1 MPIVALLLVAFEG
14 EVPDFN
20 RDVRPLLSDRCF
32 ACHGPDAAAR
42 KAGLR
47 LDVRSEAIASG
58 VLVPGNL
65 DASEILRR
73 IIHDDPDELMPPPEL
88 NKGLSNAEVDILRRW
103 VESGAAYDSHWAWQA
118 PVASPPPEV
127 PGFDHPID
135 AFLQEEMTSAGLTP
149 NLRARPERQLR
160 RLLLDLT
167 GLPPTPDQVEAFLD
181 GSLSWERAVDV
192 ALAMPAHGEH
202 LGRVWLDAARYADT
216 HGLHLDN
223 ERRMW
228 KYRDWVI
235 DSINQNQ
242 PFDEFTIEQLAGDL
256 LPDPTQ
262 DQQIATGFVRSHVT
276 TSEGGAI
283 DEEYLVKYTVDR
295 VETLGTV
302 WLGLTA
308 GCAAC
313 HDHKYDPIS
322 QREFYEL
329 FAFFNN
335 TTEPTMDGNVVDTPP
350 VIRVLAEEDQTR
362 IAALQQAIA
371 ERQIKLNRKDPHLDA
386 EEAKW
391 RDDLVAVLRGRWV
404 DATPSEIVTAGGS
417 RFAQDAT
424 GALRAQGKGKAT
436 DTYELNLEVPN
447 DGITGIRLDLLKD
460 QSLPGGGP
468 GLSGNGNVVLSE
480 VECEHHLH
488 GEVIDVPIVR
498 ASASLSQENYLVAA
512 AHDGKVGPNNGWAL
526 LNTSGETGDR
536 SAEFGFG
543 HPVLGGSLKVRLRFE
558 SQHVA
563 HLPGRFRIARSSQ
576 SEVLGLNVGPWE
588 MAGPFDYETEEA
600 AFTARDVWK
609 EDLVW
614 TPVDIK
620 AGVVTTLDLPSS
632 ANQLLRCQIDVQVSQ
647 VATLLLGSD
656 DAAVVWLDGEEVHR
670 NRVARGARADED
682 LVPLNLSPGSHEV
695 VIQVTN
701 FGGVSAVAA
710 RFDARRE
717 FDPNLEVA
725 AAMVRERP
733 TLEDRALVR
742 SWWRENVWAEGQ
754 FLRQASVQ
762 DESMIASIEQAAPTT
777 LVAAERS
784 EMRPAYILNRGEYDQ
799 PGDQV
804 QRNVPEFLPP
814 LADNWP
820 RNRLGLAQW
829 LMADEHPLT
838 ARVVVNRVWQHH
850 FGIGLVRTAEDFGFQ
865 GEWPSHP
872 DLLDWLAVWFRDSGW
887 DRKALHRL
895 IVTSEAYRRST
906 QVSEDMLRVD
916 PENRLLARGPRHR
929 LDAEVIRDLALSVSG
944 LLVDQLGGEPVR
956 PYQPPGVWESVGY
969 TGSNTANYEAQS
981 GDALYRRSLYTF
993 WKRTAPPPNM
1003 KLFDAPDRETCV
1015 VRRERTNTPLAALV
1029 LMNDEQ
1035 FVEAARRFGARMWQ
1049 AATTHKDRIEHG
1061 FALAVGRS
1069 PDEQEIKLLLE
1080 LLHEEQKRFAKDAS
1094 AATALLSVGASEPT
1108 EGIPLSDHA
1117 AYAIIG
1123 SVLLNLDE
1131 TITKG

>member
-1 MPIVALLLVAFEG
+1 MMFVALLLVGFEG

-42 KAGLR
+42 QAGLR
-47 LDVRSEAIASG
+47 LDVRSEAIAAG
-58 VLVPGNL
+58 ALVPGDL
-65 DASEILRR
+65 DASAMLQR
-73 IIHDDPDELMPPPEL
+73 IVHEDPDELMPPPKL
-88 NKGLSNAEVDILRRW
+88 NKGLTDAEVEVLRRW
-103 VESGAAYDSHWAWQA
+103 VASGAAYESHWAWEA
-118 PVASPPPEV
+118 PVAAPLPIA

-135 AFLQEEMTSAGLTP
+135 AFLHEEMATAGLEP
-149 NLRARPERQLR
+149 NPRARPERQLR

-167 GLPPTPDQVEAFLD
+167 GLPPTPDQVEAFLE
-181 GSLSWERAVDV
+181 GSLSWEKAVDL
-192 ALAMPAHGEH
+192 ALSEPAHGEH

-242 PFDEFTIEQLAGDL
+242 PFDAFTIEQLAGDL
-256 LPDPTQ
+256 LDDPSQ
-262 DQQIATGFVRSHVT
+262 EQQIATGFVRSHVT

-295 VETLGTV
+295 VETFGTV

-362 IAALQQAIA
+362 IQALREAIA
-371 ERQIKLNRKDPHLDA
+371 ARQVKLNRQDPILEA

-391 RDDLVAVLRGRWV
+391 REDLAIVLRGRWV
-404 DATPSEIVTAGGS
+404 DATPVEFTTAGGS
-417 RFAQDAT
+417 RFVQDDS
-424 GALRAQGKGKAT
+424 GALRAEGEGKPT
-436 DTYELNLEVPN
+436 DTYVLNFTVPE
-447 DGITGIRLDLLKD
+447 DGITGIRLDLLQD
-460 QSLPGGGP
+460 PSLPAGGP
-468 GLSGNGNVVLSE
+468 GLSVNGNVVLSE
-480 VECEHHLH
+480 VECVHHLD
-488 GEVIDVPIVR
+488 GMAINIPIAR
-498 ASASLSQENYLVAA
+498 ASASLSQENYGISA
-512 AHDGKVGPNNGWAL
+512 AHDGEVGPNNGWAL
-526 LNTSGETGDR
+526 LDAFRKTGDR

-543 HPVLGGSLKVRLRFE
+543 RAVLGGSLEVRFRFE

-563 HLPGRFRIARSSQ
+563 HLPGRFRVARSSQ
-576 SEVLGLNVGPWE
+576 IEVLGLNVGPWE
-588 MAGPFDYETEEA
+588 MAGPFDYDSDEA
-600 AFTARDVWK
+600 AFNAQDALQT
-609 EDLVW
+609 DLTW
-614 TPVDIK
+614 TPVEITDGAI
-620 AGVVTTLDLPSS
+620 TTLNLPTS
-632 ANQLLRCQIDVQVSQ
+632 ANQLLRCRVDVHMSD
-647 VATLLLGSD
+647 TLSLYVGSD
-656 DAAVVWLDGEEVHR
+656 DAVVVWLDGEEVHR
-670 NRVARGARADED
+670 NRVARGARVDQD
-682 LVPLNLSPGSHEV
+682 VVPLRLSPGSHDV
-695 VIQVTN
+695 VIRVTN

-710 RFDARRE
+710 RFGSQKDIG
-717 FDPNLEVA
+717 PNLEVA
-725 AAMVRERP
+725 EAIVRAQP
-733 TLEDRALVR
+733 TAKDRALVR
-742 SWWRENVWAEGQ
+742 SWWRENVWSEGRT
-754 FLRQASVQ
+754 LRDATSE

-799 PGDQV
+799 LGDRV
-804 QRNVPEFLPP
+804 ERDVPAFLPP
-814 LADNWP
+814 LVEAWP

-829 LMADEHPLT
+829 LMSDEHPLT
-838 ARVVVNRVWQHH
+838 ARVAVNRVWQHH
-850 FGIGLVRTAEDFGFQ
+850 FGVGFVRTAEDFGMQ
-865 GEWPSHP
+865 GEWPSHLK
-872 DLLDWLAVWFRDSGW
+872 LLDWLAVWFRESGW

-906 QVSEDMLRVD
+906 HVTEEMRRID

-956 PYQPPGVWESVGY
+956 PYQPPGVWESVAY
-969 TGSNTANYEAQS
+969 SGSNTANYEAQS

-1035 FVEAARRFGARMWQ
+1035 FVEAARHFGARMWQ
-1049 AATTHKDRIEHG
+1049 AAPNHKGRIEHG
-1061 FALAVGRS
+1061 FTLAVGRS
-1069 PDEQEIKLLLE
+1069 PDAQETQLLLD
-1080 LLHEEQKRFAKDAS
+1080 LLHEEQIRFAKDAS
-1094 AATALLSVGASEPT
+1094 AATALLSVGASKPA
-1108 EGIPLSDHA
+1108 EGIPLVDHA

>member
-1 MPIVALLLVAFEG
+1 MVIVALLLAGFEG
-14 EVPDFN
+14 EAPDFN

-47 LDVRSEAIASG
+47 LDLRAEAVASG
-58 VLVPGNL
+58 ALVPG
-65 DASEILRR
+65 DVEASEILHR
-73 IIHDDPDELMPPPEL
+73 IVHEDPDELMPPPEL
-88 NKGLSNAEVDILRRW
+88 NKGLTDAEVDILRRW
-103 VESGAAYDSHWAWQA
+103 IASGAAYDSHWAWEP
-118 PVASPPPEV
+118 PVASPTPIAS
-127 PGFDHPID
+127 GFEHPID
-135 AFLQEEMTSAGLTP
+135 AFLHEEMATAGLTP
-149 NLRARPERQLR
+149 NPRARPERQLR

-181 GSLSWERAVDV
+181 GSLSWEKAVDV

-228 KYRDWVI
+228 KYRDWVV

-242 PFDEFTIEQLAGDL
+242 PFDAFTIEQLAGDL
-256 LPDPTQ
+256 LPEPTQ

-350 VIRVLAEEDQTR
+350 VIRVLDEEDQTR
-362 IAALQQAIA
+362 IEALREAIA
-371 ERQIKLNRKDPHLDA
+371 ARQVKLDQQDPILEA

-391 RDDLVAVLRGRWV
+391 RDDLKNVLRGRWV
-404 DATPSEIVTAGGS
+404 DATPAEFTTAGGS
-417 RFAQDAT
+417 RFVQDDS
-424 GALRAQGKGKAT
+424 GALRAKGEGKPT
-436 DTYELNLEVPN
+436 DTYVLNFAVPE

-460 QSLPGGGP
+460 PSLPAGGP
-468 GLSGNGNVVLSE
+468 GLSANGNVVLSE
-480 VECEHHLH
+480 VECVHH
-488 GEVIDVPIVR
+488 IDSMAVKIPIVR
-498 ASASLSQENYLVAA
+498 ASASLSQENFGIAS

-526 LNTSGETGDR
+526 LDDSRQTGDR
-536 SAEFGFG
+536 SAEFGFART
-543 HPVLGGSLKVRLRFE
+543 VLGGSLEVRFRFE
-558 SQHVA
+558 SQHVD
-563 HLPGRFRIARSSQ
+563 HLPGRFRVARSSQ
-576 SEVLGLNVGPWE
+576 IEVLGLDVGPWE
-588 MAGPFDYETEEA
+588 IAGPFDYDTDEA
-600 AFTARDVWK
+600 AFTALDALQK
-609 EDLVW
+609 DLTW
-614 TPVDIK
+614 TPVEITDGAI
-620 AGVVTTLDLPSS
+620 TTLDIPTS
-632 ANQLLRCQIDVQVSQ
+632 ANQLLRCRVDVQVPESLSLF
-647 VATLLLGSD
+647 VGSD
-656 DAAVVWLDGEEVHR
+656 DAVVVWLDGEEVHR
-670 NRVARGARADED
+670 NRVARGARVDQD
-682 LVPLNLSPGSHEV
+682 VVPLHLSPGSHEIL
-695 VIQVTN
+695 IQVTN

-710 RFDARRE
+710 RFGSRQEVGPD
-717 FDPNLEVA
+717 LEVVEA
-725 AAMVRERP
+725 IVRENP
-733 TLEDRALVR
+733 TSEDRILIR
-742 SWWRENVWAEGQ
+742 SWWRENVWADGRT
-754 FLRQASVQ
+754 LRDANIEDQT
-762 DESMIASIEQAAPTT
+762 MIASIEQDAPTT

-799 PGDQV
+799 PGARV
-804 QRNVPEFLPP
+804 ERNVPAFLPG
-814 LADNWP
+814 LRDGSP

-829 LMADEHPLT
+829 LVADEHPLT

-850 FGIGLVRTAEDFGFQ
+850 FGVGFVRTSEDFGMQ

-872 DLLDWLAVWFRDSGW
+872 KLLDWLAVWFRDSGW

-906 QVSEDMLRVD
+906 RVSEEMLRID

-944 LLVDQLGGEPVR
+944 LLVEQLGGEPVR
-956 PYQPPGVWESVGY
+956 PYQPTGVWESVAY
-969 TGSNTANYEAQS
+969 SGSNTANYESQK

-1035 FVEAARRFGARMWQ
+1035 FVEAARNFGARMWQ
-1049 AATTHKDRIEHG
+1049 AGPNHKARIEHG

-1069 PDEQEIKLLLE
+1069 PDAKETQLLLD
-1080 LLHEEQKRFAKDAS
+1080 LLHEEQMRFAKDTS

-1108 EGIPLSDHA
+1108 EGIPLADHA

>member
-1 MPIVALLLVAFEG
+1 MVIAVLLLAGFDG
-14 EVPDFN
+14 ELPDFN
-20 RDVRPLLSDRCF
+20 RDVRPILSDRCF

-47 LDVRSEAIASG
+47 LDVRSEAIAAG
-58 VLVPGNL
+58 ALVPGDL
-65 DASEILRR
+65 DTSELLRR
-73 IIHDDPDELMPPPEL
+73 IVHDDPDELMPPPVL
-88 NKGLSNAEVDILRRW
+88 NKGLTQDEVEVLRRW
-103 VESGAAYDSHWAWQA
+103 IASGAAYDTHWAWQP
-118 PVASPPPEV
+118 PVASPIPTTSH
-127 PGFDHPID
+127 FDHPID
-135 AFLQEEMTSAGLTP
+135 AFLHEEMTDAELTP

-167 GLPPTPDQVEAFLD
+167 GLPPTPNQIEAFLE
-181 GSLSWERAVDV
+181 GSMSWEQAIDA
-192 ALAMPAHGEH
+192 ALATPAHGEH

-235 DSINQNQ
+235 ESINQNQ

-256 LPDPTQ
+256 LDKPSQ

-350 VIRVLAEEDQTR
+350 VIRVLDDQDQTR
-362 IAALQQAIA
+362 IEALREAIA
-371 ERQIKLNRKDPHLDA
+371 ARRVKLNRQDPTLEA

-391 RDDLVAVLRGRWV
+391 RDDLATVLRGRWI
-404 DATPSEIVTAGGS
+404 DATPSAFTTAGGS
-417 RFAQDAT
+417 RFVQDAT
-424 GALRAQGKGKAT
+424 GALRAQGEGMAT
-436 DTYELNLEVPN
+436 DTYVLEFEVPE
-447 DGITGIRLDLLKD
+447 DGITGVRLDLLKD
-460 QSLPGGGP
+460 LDLPGGGP
-468 GLSGNGNVVLSE
+468 GLSANGNVVLSE
-480 VECEHHLH
+480 VECVHHIK
-488 GEVIDVPIVR
+488 GTSVEVPIAR
-498 ASASLSQENYLVAA
+498 ASASLSQEDYGIAL
-512 AHDGKVGPNNGWAL
+512 AHDGELGPNNGWAL
-526 LNTSGETGDR
+526 LDSSRKTGDR

-543 HPVLGGSLKVRLRFE
+543 STILGGSLEVRFRFE
-558 SQHVA
+558 SQHLA
-563 HLPGRFRIARSSQ
+563 HLPGRFRVARSSQ
-576 SEVLGLNVGPWE
+576 IEVLGLNVGPWE
-588 MAGPFDYETEEA
+588 MAGPFDYETDDA
-600 AFTARDVWK
+600 AFAAQDVFQK
-609 EDLVW
+609 GLNW
-614 TPVDIK
+614 TPVEITDGAI
-620 AGVVTTLDLPSS
+620 TTLDLPTS
-632 ANQLLRCQIDVQVSQ
+632 ANQLLRCRVDIQVSEMLSLY
-647 VATLLLGSD
+647 VGSD
-656 DAAVVWLDGEEVHR
+656 DAVVVWLDGEEVHR
-670 NRVARGARADED
+670 NRVARGARIDQD
-682 LVPLNLSPGSHEV
+682 VIPLNLSPGSHEI

-710 RFDARRE
+710 RFGSRQE
-717 FDPNLEVA
+717 VGVNLEVA
-725 AAMVRERP
+725 AAIVREQITP
-733 TLEDRALVR
+733 EDRVLVR
-742 SWWRENVWAEGQ
+742 SWWRENVWSEGRT
-754 FLRQASVQ
+754 LRDATIEDQT
-762 DESMIASIEQAAPTT
+762 MIASIEQAAPTT

-799 PGDQV
+799 PGERV
-804 QRNVPEFLPP
+804 ERNVPAFLPP
-814 LADNWP
+814 LAEAWP

-829 LMADEHPLT
+829 LVSDEHPLT
-838 ARVVVNRVWQHH
+838 ARVLVNRVWQHH
-850 FGIGLVRTAEDFGFQ
+850 FGVGFVRTAEDFGMQ

-872 DLLDWLAVWFRDSGW
+872 ELLDWLAVWFRDSGW

-895 IVTSEAYRRST
+895 IVTSEAYRRRT
-906 QVSEDMLRVD
+906 HVTEEMRRID

-956 PYQPPGVWESVGY
+956 PYQPPGVWESIAY
-969 TGSNTANYEAQS
+969 SGSNTANYESQM

-1035 FVEAARRFGARMWQ
+1035 FVEAARRLGARMWQ
-1049 AATTHKDRIEHG
+1049 AAPEHKARIEYG

-1069 PDEQEIKLLLE
+1069 PDAHETKLLLE
-1080 LLHEEQKRFAKDAS
+1080 LFQEEHMRFSKDAP
-1094 AATALLSVGASEPT
+1094 AATALLSVGSSEPV
-1108 EGIPLSDHA
+1108 EGIPLADHA
-1117 AYAIIG
+1117 AFAIIG

>member
-1 MPIVALLLVAFEG
+1 MVIVALLLVGLEG

-47 LDVRSEAIASG
+47 LDLRAEAVASG
-58 VLVPGNL
+58 ALVPG
-65 DASEILRR
+65 DVEASEILQR
-73 IIHDDPDELMPPPEL
+73 IVHDDPDELMPPPEL
-88 NKGLSNAEVDILRRW
+88 NKGLNAAEVDILRRW
-103 VESGAAYDSHWAWQA
+103 IASGAAYDSHWAWEP
-118 PVASPPPEV
+118 PVAAPLPIA

-135 AFLQEEMTSAGLTP
+135 AFLHEEMTSAGLTP
-149 NLRARPERQLR
+149 NPRARPERQLR

-181 GSLSWERAVDV
+181 GSLTWERAVDV

-228 KYRDWVI
+228 KYRDWVV

-242 PFDEFTIEQLAGDL
+242 PFDAFTIEQLAGDL
-256 LPDPTQ
+256 LPEPTQ
-262 DQQIATGFVRSHVT
+262 DQQIATGFVRAHVT

-350 VIRVLAEEDQTR
+350 VLRVLEDEDQAR
-362 IAALQQAIA
+362 IEALREAIAA
-371 ERQIKLNRKDPHLDA
+371 RQVKLNRADSNLDA

-391 RDDLVAVLRGRWV
+391 RDDLTAVLRGRWI
-404 DATPSEIVTAGGS
+404 DATPLEFTTVGGS
-417 RFAQDAT
+417 RFVQDAS
-424 GALRAQGKGKAT
+424 GALRAEDEGQAT
-436 DTYELNLEVPN
+436 DTYVLHVEVPE
-447 DGITGIRLDLLKD
+447 DGITGIKLDLLKD
-460 QSLPGGGP
+460 ASLPAGGP
-468 GLSGNGNVVLSE
+468 GLSVNGNVVLSE
-480 VECEHHLH
+480 VECVHHFND
-488 GEVIDVPIVR
+488 EAINVPIAR
-498 ASASLSQENYLVAA
+498 ASASLSQENYSIAA
-512 AHDGKVGPNNGWAL
+512 ARDGKLGPNNGWAL
-526 LNTSGETGDR
+526 LDASRQTGDR

-543 HPVLGGSLKVRLRFE
+543 RTVFGGSLEVRFRFE

-576 SEVLGLNVGPWE
+576 TEVLGLDVGLWE
-588 MAGPFDYETEEA
+588 MAGPFDYDSDEA
-600 AFTARDVWK
+600 AFTAQDVSQP
-609 EDLVW
+609 DLNW
-614 TPVDIK
+614 TPVDIRD
-620 AGVVTTLDLPSS
+620 GVVTPLDLPAS
-632 ANQLLRCQIDVQVSQ
+632 ANQLLRCKIDLQIPEVVR
-647 VATLLLGSD
+647 LFLGSD
-656 DAAVVWLDGEEVHR
+656 DAVVVWVDGEEVHR
-670 NRVARGARADED
+670 NRVARGAQADQDQVALD
-682 LVPLNLSPGSHEV
+682 LSSGSHEI

-701 FGGVSAVAA
+701 FGGASAVAA
-710 RFDARRE
+710 RFEAPRE
-717 FDPNLEVA
+717 VGPNLEVA
-725 AAMVRERP
+725 AAMVREEP
-733 TLEDRALVR
+733 SPEDQALVR
-742 SWWRENVWAEGQ
+742 SWWRENIWAEGQ
-754 FLRQASVQ
+754 LLREASAE
-762 DESMIASIEQAAPTT
+762 DEAMIASIEASAPTT

-799 PGDQV
+799 PGDKV
-804 QRNVPEFLPP
+804 ERDVPDFLPP
-814 LADNWP
+814 LAETWP

-829 LMADEHPLT
+829 LVSGEHPLT

-850 FGIGLVRTAEDFGFQ
+850 FGIGLVRTAEDFGLQ

-872 DLLDWLAVWFRDSGW
+872 ELLDWLAVWFRDSGW

-906 QVSEDMLRVD
+906 QVNEDMLRID

-944 LLVDQLGGEPVR
+944 LLVEELGGEPVR
-956 PYQPPGVWESVGY
+956 PYQPPGVWEAVGY
-969 TGSNTANYEAQS
+969 TGSNTANYEAQR

-1029 LMNDEQ
+1029 LLNDEQ

-1049 AATTHKDRIEHG
+1049 AAADHQGRIDHG
-1061 FALAVGRS
+1061 FALAVGRA
-1069 PDEQEIKLLLE
+1069 PDEEESQLLLE
-1080 LLHEEQKRFAKDAS
+1080 LFDEEQRRFTKDPA
-1094 AATALLSVGASEPT
+1094 AATALLSVGSSEPT
-1108 EGIPLSDHA
+1108 EGIPLADHA